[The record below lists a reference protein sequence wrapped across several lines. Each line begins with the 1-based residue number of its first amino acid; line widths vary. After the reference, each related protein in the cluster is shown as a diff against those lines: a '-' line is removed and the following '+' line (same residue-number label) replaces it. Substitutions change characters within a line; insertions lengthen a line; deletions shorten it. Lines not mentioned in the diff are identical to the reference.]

1 MEKETLK
8 KIFTFLEEEENKD
21 KPFMWKLK
29 NNEPIT
35 EDDLIV
41 NGDLDLSDTKI
52 RTLPNGLKIG
62 KHLDLSR
69 TNITSLPKGL
79 YVGGSLLLIK
89 CVNLTFLPK
98 GLEVGLN
105 LFIGKTQL
113 TNYSDDELR
122 KMVEPGFIKGKI
134 NR

>member
-1 MEKETLK
+1 
-8 KIFTFLEEEENKD
+8 
-21 KPFMWKLK
+21 
-29 NNEPIT
+29 
-35 EDDLIV
+35 
-41 NGDLDLSDTKI
+41 
-52 RTLPNGLKIG
+52 
-62 KHLDLSR
+62 
-69 TNITSLPKGL
+69 
-79 YVGGSLLLIK
+79 LIK